1 MTKLSGAAMASAMAM
16 MLGACATTTPAPLK
30 AEKAAPAF
38 AKCGGINECKGQG
51 ACNGADNACKSQNAC
66 KGQGWV
72 ETKDAA
78 ECTAK
83 GGKVLG

>member
-1 MTKLSGAAMASAMAM
+1 MTKLGGAAMASAMAM
-16 MLGACATTTPAPLK
+16 MLGACATTSAPMK
-30 AEKAAPAF
+30 EEKAAPSF
-38 AKCGGINECKGQG
+38 AKCGGINECKGHG
-51 ACNGADNACKSQNAC
+51 SCSGADNACKSQNAC

-83 GGKVLG
+83 GGKVVS